1 MVSQTGTRSGKT
13 SGRCT
18 NNAGTDRPMCNRI
31 HNHQVLSG
39 HHVVRGQ
46 GRCGADR
53 IVLPIGG
60 AAVDLWGFDSF
71 TYQWSTF
78 GHLGVDKVRI

>member
-1 MVSQTGTRSGKT
+1 MLGEKLDVRINRTYS
-13 SGRCT
+13 
-18 NNAGTDRPMCNRI
+18 NRI
-31 HNHQVLSG
+31 RNSQVLSG

-60 AAVDLWGFDSF
+60 SAVDLWGFDSF